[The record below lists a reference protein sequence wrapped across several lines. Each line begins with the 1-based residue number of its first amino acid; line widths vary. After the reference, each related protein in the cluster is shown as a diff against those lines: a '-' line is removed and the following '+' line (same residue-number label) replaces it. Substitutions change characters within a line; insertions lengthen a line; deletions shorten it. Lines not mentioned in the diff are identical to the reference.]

1 MSPKMKHGY
10 WVTTK
15 KVGKNSVTLNKKKD
29 TLKEDFV
36 SSGANFEENLRKAVK
51 SMKKELDDRK
61 ACFIASHNEVYD
73 EGLTPEDIEDSS
85 YNELL
90 DLCELYHRLRA
101 GKRILK

>member
-1 MSPKMKHGY
+1 MR
-10 WVTTK
+10 
-15 KVGKNSVTLNKKKD
+15 D
-29 TLKEDFV
+29 
-36 SSGANFEENLRKAVK
+36 NFEEDLRKAVE

-73 EGLTPEDIEDSS
+73 EGLTAEDIEDNA
-85 YNELL
+85 YNDLL